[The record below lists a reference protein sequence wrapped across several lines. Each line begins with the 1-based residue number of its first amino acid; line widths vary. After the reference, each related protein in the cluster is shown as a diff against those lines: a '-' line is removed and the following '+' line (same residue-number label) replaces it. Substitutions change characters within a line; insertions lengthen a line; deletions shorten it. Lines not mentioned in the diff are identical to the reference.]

1 MFNIF
6 FLLLNFLLSSLSLL
20 ALRGKPPFCQCFL
33 LSAVHLSAF
42 KYLFNMYS
50 SPADGVSRILDFFNI
65 LVIVNN
71 TSIEVKS
78 EFCSQTI
85 YTVTWPFRIE
95 VALAFYPNHENT
107 MFSYEIKLWF
117 NLRILSLNEV
127 KPRKL

>member
-1 MFNIF
+1 
-6 FLLLNFLLSSLSLL
+6 
-20 ALRGKPPFCQCFL
+20 
-33 LSAVHLSAF
+33 
-42 KYLFNMYS
+42 MYS